1 MPFMNQFS
9 QDHLDVL
16 KEVGNIGAG
25 HAATSLSKLLDR
37 KIDMNIPDVRLVS
50 FNEMMDIAGGAEQVL
65 VSVFLRLEGDV
76 SGSMFFVLPPEQA
89 NRMVFQMTG
98 DENINFVSPP
108 YSEMGV
114 SAINELGN
122 ILSGSYLS
130 ALSDFTNLSI
140 QPSVPSVSIDMIGA
154 VLSFGLLELSQVS
167 DHAIVIDTCIQD
179 NSQNTGE
186 VRGHFFLLPDPDS
199 FPIVFKALGVQDHE

>member
-1 MPFMNQFS
+1 MPFMKQFS
-9 QDHLDVL
+9 QDHLDIL
-16 KEVGNIGAG
+16 KEIGNIGAG

-65 VSVFLRLEGDV
+65 VSVFLRLEGDA

-89 NRMVFQMTG
+89 NRMAYQMTG
-98 DENINFVSPP
+98 DHQIDFAVPP
-108 YSEMGV
+108 HSEMGV

-130 ALSDFTNLSI
+130 ALSDFTQLSI

-167 DHAIVIDTCIQD
+167 DHAIVIDTCIKD
-179 NSQNTGE
+179 NSLETGE

-199 FPIVFKALGVQDHE
+199 FPMIFKALGVQDHE

>member
-89 NRMVFQMTG
+89 NRMAFQMTG
-98 DENINFVSPP
+98 DEKINFSSPP

-167 DHAIVIDTCIQD
+167 DHAIVIDTCIKD
-179 NSQNTGE
+179 NSINSGE
-186 VRGHFFLLPDPDS
+186 VRGHFFLLPDPGS
-199 FPIVFKALGVQDHE
+199 FPIIFKALGVQDHE